1 MNCSERIEL
10 RMSLQLF
17 WTTQILGVIALAF
30 AKLSLVVLL
39 QRIAPERIGPQAI
52 RWLTPMVGLYTLL
65 SLLLIVLQCQSSQP
79 WILSPNNCS
88 THGNVYYPITV
99 SNMLTDAVLA
109 LWIFPVIWSLQMKA
123 HAKSVVYWLFG
134 SRFLIC
140 VVDVGRMIVIQKAL
154 QSEGQ
159 TRKHPILNPT

>member
-1 MNCSERIEL
+1 
-10 RMSLQLF
+10 
-17 WTTQILGVIALAF
+17 
-30 AKLSLVVLL
+30 
-39 QRIAPERIGPQAI
+39 
-52 RWLTPMVGLYTLL
+52 
-65 SLLLIVLQCQSSQP
+65 
-79 WILSPNNCS
+79 
-88 THGNVYYPITV
+88 
-99 SNMLTDAVLA
+99 MLTDAVLA

-154 QSEGQ
+154 QSEDQ

>member
-1 MNCSERIEL
+1 MNCSKRIEL
-10 RMSLQLF
+10 RMGLQLF

-39 QRIAPERIGPQAI
+39 QRIAPERMGPQAI
-52 RWLTPMVGLYTLL
+52 RWLTPMVVVYTLL
-65 SLLLIVLQCQSSQP
+65 SLSLVLFQCHSSRP
-79 WILSPNNCS
+79 WILSPNDCS

-123 HAKSVVYWLFG
+123 HAKSVVYWLFE
-134 SRFLIC
+134 SRLLIC
-140 VVDVGRMIVIQKAL
+140 VVDVGRMIGIQKAL
-154 QSEGQ
+154 QSEDQ
-159 TRKHPILNPT
+159 TRKHLILNPT